1 MQILKF
7 REKIFKFCMKIF
19 KILWKIFKNLKNPN
33 FSQQKF
39 KNFQNFF
46 ENSFFHLLAVCGHC
60 IIISVSE
67 FLTFLV
73 KNSQFYLYKGYA
85 VANIFKMQSFKGQI
99 SKVKKEVLTHTSG
112 EIKSTEIKTKYS
124 LFFDKQ
130 IISGGGGG
138 GKVQTT
144 HEHYTNFK
152 IDKVSFRCGGDY
164 SFDDGDEVMIY
175 ANQTNQGFYE
185 VILLKNTTS
194 NFIVNHF
201 SPSNPI
207 IAALG
212 AFFLSG
218 FFSWI
223 ALVIV
228 SIFIDLF
235 IGVDKQSTL
244 YMIWENG
251 VIIVALL
258 IGLWFGKI
266 AFQTT
271 KDENAIFH
279 KAYKEIQNFNG

>member
-1 MQILKF
+1 M
-7 REKIFKFCMKIF
+7 
-19 KILWKIFKNLKNPN
+19 
-33 FSQQKF
+33 
-39 KNFQNFF
+39 
-46 ENSFFHLLAVCGHC
+46 
-60 IIISVSE
+60 
-67 FLTFLV
+67 
-73 KNSQFYLYKGYA
+73 
-85 VANIFKMQSFKGQI
+85 ANIFKMQSFKGQI

-138 GKVQTT
+138 DKVQTT

-175 ANQTNQGFYE
+175 ANQTNQGFYG

-212 AFFLSG
+212 ALFRFG
-218 FFSWI
+218 VFSWI

-228 SIFIDLF
+228 SILIDLF

-251 VIIVALL
+251 MMIIALL

>member
-1 MQILKF
+1 MIKSLNF
-7 REKIFKFCMKIF
+7 RRKG
-19 KILWKIFKNLKNPN
+19 LKNL
-33 FSQQKF
+33 
-39 KNFQNFF
+39 
-46 ENSFFHLLAVCGHC
+46 EIHLD
-60 IIISVSE
+60 
-67 FLTFLV
+67 
-73 KNSQFYLYKGYA
+73 KGYT

-99 SKVKKEVLTHTSG
+99 SKVKKEVLTHTSS

-175 ANQTNQGFYE
+175 ANQTNQGFYK
-185 VILLKNTTS
+185 VILLKNATS
-194 NFIVNHF
+194 NFTVNHF

-207 IAALG
+207 ITALG
-212 AFFLSG
+212 VFIASG

-223 ALVIV
+223 ALVVV
-228 SIFIDLF
+228 SFLINLF

-251 VIIVALL
+251 VMIAALL
-258 IGLWFGKI
+258 IGLWCGKI
-266 AFQTT
+266 TFQNT
-271 KDENAIFH
+271 KEENAIFH
-279 KAYKEIQNFNG
+279 QAYKEIQNFNG